1 MDNPQER
8 SLTWL
13 AAVIECEGS
22 VSVQVYTLPD
32 GRVRLTP
39 FVSFVNS
46 DDLLLKRVAE
56 IFDEIGVK
64 WRNCKHST
72 PTVKPVST
80 YRVDGIKPVKLLLTT
95 ILPYMVGEKVRNA
108 QNVLEFIKSREE
120 RGIQRNELGHL
131 RRAEYSRRE
140 IDLITEFRT
149 HTRAKSSET
158 ICLAP
163 NVVG

>member
-1 MDNPQER
+1 MGNPQER

-22 VSVQVYTLPD
+22 VSCQVYTLPD
-32 GRVRLTP
+32 GRVRITP

-56 IFDEIGVK
+56 LFDEIGVK

-80 YRVDGIKPVKLLLTT
+80 YRVDGVKPVKLLLSTL
-95 ILPYMVGEKVRNA
+95 LPYMVGEKRKYA
-108 QNVLEFIKSREE
+108 ENVLEFIRSREE
-120 RGIQRNELGHL
+120 RLLIRNEKGCIK
-131 RRAEYSRRE
+131 RSPYTKRE
-140 IDLITEFRT
+140 IDLVTEFRT

>member
-1 MDNPQER
+1 MGNQQER

-46 DDLLLKRVAE
+46 DELLLKRVAE
-56 IFDEIGVK
+56 TFDEIGVK
-64 WRNCKHST
+64 WRNCKHSS

-80 YRVDGIKPVKLLLTT
+80 YRVDGVKPVKLLLTT
-95 ILPYMVGEKVRNA
+95 ILPYMIGEKAKNA
-108 QNVLEFIKSREE
+108 QNVLAFIQSREE
-120 RGIQRNELGHL
+120 RGIQRNELGHIL
-131 RRAEYSRRE
+131 RTPYTRHE

-149 HTRAKSSET
+149 HTKAKSSET